1 MDLYCSLLDYLN
13 KEIVTK
19 TPLQKEIIW
28 MENISGLLRFRWRI
42 HFLIVFYGIHPQ
54 YWICATFLIN
64 SYVHAVL
71 SIRNQIIFC
80 ERLSRFNLQRTVFW
94 DYKHLEIN
102 LQFHVYIRNIWI
114 HNNCCLYLKYQ
125 ISELKTDIQWKSLP
139 MGKWEFPWLMD
150 LGLGWSDKFW
160 IKYKTIF
167 SINYLKYFNL

>member
-54 YWICATFLIN
+54 YWICVTFLIN

-94 DYKHLEIN
+94 DYQHLEIN
-102 LQFHVYIRNIWI
+102 LQFHVIYQSEKIICGTDLNVSIIR
-114 HNNCCLYLKYQ
+114 Y
-125 ISELKTDIQWKSLP
+125 SLEEP
-139 MGKWEFPWLMD
+139 PDGQAGIRLSNGSWT
-150 LGLGWSDKFW
+150 G
-160 IKYKTIF
+160 TIGQVLNEV
-167 SINYLKYFNL
+167 SVL